1 MSYDNVDKSVAR
13 DLLRDPERQYSEDEK
28 RSAIM
33 MQTHFRSSEARKEFG
48 ALLNNGASSD
58 AVEFQRAVKES
69 KRCPADTMPMTED
82 VSAPTGAL
90 LAMYSF
96 HKAHKDKCASN
107 FWGMWKCFLNN
118 SIIDLPL
125 AILANFFLVCF
136 AGALF
141 YMPMWASIT
150 VRFMFY
156 DGEGQI
162 EIEQFVKWL
171 LVFALCTG
179 TLLVL
184 ASIFFTLLQER
195 FGKRIKT
202 QITVVSSDYGKLI
215 TKGEVARFKE
225 GDLTAC
231 KSIFFLYFPAGL
243 AAFLLIVAGL
253 NFLFIRST
261 KLGLVTVGSIAFSA
275 VFLAVYDRFVRD
287 HSTAVEDCEATERE
301 FWTYLHSRDREVAV
315 GEIVALAD
323 ETAKHSVRQ
332 ALYHITMGAL
342 FRAFS
347 IMSVVLVTFV
357 GSYQVSGN
365 EMRQYELL
373 FCLCYYIFTMWC
385 VSGLNSCT
393 VGILRDLGAAFRL
406 TSFVNSTKHY
416 LRDWKRADGDEE
428 LAIVQRLAAKSLR
441 LPFIVIV
448 FALSLFACSVGLFAS
463 MASTGKTSIACK
475 PAEMVCNICGHAS
488 HIIAMPQYFDMQ
500 TGCQFEQT
508 AQQMADSCL
517 ATVPNPSTSKGMRA
531 LLEARRLG
539 SSDSRCDV
547 YVTYHSGKGDDSGYH
562 VPQEEVALPK
572 ADKKA
577 IKCAA
582 PAPCRAEG
590 KPQSNGD
597 CAYPILADM
606 TNCTIVGQVG
616 S

>member
-58 AVEFQRAVKES
+58 AVEFQRAVKDS
-69 KRCPADTMPMTED
+69 KRCPTDSMPMTED

-96 HKAHKDKCASN
+96 HKAHKDKCAGN

-141 YMPMWASIT
+141 YTPMWASIT

-184 ASIFFTLLQER
+184 A
-195 FGKRIKT
+195 
-202 QITVVSSDYGKLI
+202 
-215 TKGEVARFKE
+215 
-225 GDLTAC
+225 AC

-261 KLGLVTVGSIAFSA
+261 KLGLVTVGSIAVSA
-275 VFLAVYDRFVRD
+275 LFLAVYDRFVRD

-301 FWTYLHSRDREVAV
+301 FWTYLNSREKDVAM
-315 GEIVALAD
+315 GEIVALA
-323 ETAKHSVRQ
+323 EESAKFSIRSG
-332 ALYHITMGAL
+332 LYHITMGAL
-342 FRAFS
+342 FRSFA
-347 IMSVVLVTFV
+347 IMSIVLVTFV
-357 GSYQVSGN
+357 GSYQVTGN

-385 VSGLNSCT
+385 VSGLNKCT

-416 LRDWKRADGDEE
+416 LCDWKATDGDEE
-428 LAIVQRLAAKSLR
+428 LAVVQRLAGKSLR

-448 FALSLFACSVGLFAS
+448 VALSLFAGSVAAFAS

-500 TGCQFEQT
+500 TGCQFEQAARADGRLVPRHR
-508 AQQMADSCL
+508 AQP
-517 ATVPNPSTSKGMRA
+517 V
-531 LLEARRLG
+531 
-539 SSDSRCDV
+539 
-547 YVTYHSGKGDDSGYH
+547 
-562 VPQEEVALPK
+562 
-572 ADKKA
+572 
-577 IKCAA
+577 
-582 PAPCRAEG
+582 
-590 KPQSNGD
+590 
-597 CAYPILADM
+597 
-606 TNCTIVGQVG
+606 
-616 S
+616 